1 MKIPLIDPAKNT
13 GGSAPVNPYDTVKDI
28 LFTQLKEYLR
38 QKGFYESAWHG
49 YWDNDEFEGGD
60 LLIEE
65 GGKIHV
71 FSLPEGM
78 KTTVSE
84 IKTFED
90 VDTLLNDL
98 QNFKSIRDSD

>member
-1 MKIPLIDPAKNT
+1 MNQHPFIDPAKNT

-28 LFTQLKEYLR
+28 LFGQLKEYLR
-38 QKGFYESAWHG
+38 HKGFYESAWAG
-49 YWDNDEFEGGD
+49 YWENDEFEGSD

-65 GGKIHV
+65 HGRIYV
-71 FSLPEGM
+71 FSLPNGM

-84 IKTFED
+84 IKTLED

-98 QNFKSIRDSD
+98 QNFKNIKDR